1 MDKKYAI
8 IRLFIALCLVFMS
21 GQSLATSPP
30 KSPAK
35 ANDAGALS
43 IDLTVIQASK
53 TGAIDTRL
61 DPELKKQ
68 LPRTFS
74 DGFKGFTFVEKHAFS
89 VNHADSV
96 VKRLKNTKVIAFS
109 NMGRDGGKLRV
120 RLDFDGANV
129 MMRVREGEL
138 WFHARRQKGGK
149 ALILA
154 VRARSK

>member
-53 TGAIDTRL
+53 TGAILSTQAL
-61 DPELKKQ
+61 
-68 LPRTFS
+68 
-74 DGFKGFTFVEKHAFS
+74 S
-89 VNHADSV
+89 VLGAV
-96 VKRLKNTKVIAFS
+96 VF
-109 NMGRDGGKLRV
+109 
-120 RLDFDGANV
+120 
-129 MMRVREGEL
+129 
-138 WFHARRQKGGK
+138 
-149 ALILA
+149 ALIFPCSADMTTTSSSINAASLECTLCA
-154 VRARSK
+154 LLLQKWCALF